1 MFWLLYS
8 YSVRKYAYYIV
19 YVVIQRVKVRIMSVV
34 EEMEG
39 LVGESLKA
47 LRLSRNIGQQL
58 LAERAGVSTR
68 ALQSLENGE
77 GSTLSTFVKI
87 MRALGREDWFKTLA
101 PVATVNPMTVVR
113 KAAPRQRARNTRAVR
128 KPGHE

>member
-1 MFWLLYS
+1 MNS
-8 YSVRKYAYYIV
+8 TEE
-19 YVVIQRVKVRIMSVV
+19 V
-34 EEMEG
+34 EF
-39 LVGESLKA
+39 LVGESLKT

-77 GSTLSTFVKI
+77 GSTLSTFVKV
-87 MRALGREDWFKTLA
+87 MRALGREDWFRTLA

-113 KAAPRQRARNTRAVR
+113 KARPRQRAGTPRVTRKA
-128 KPGHE
+128 GHE